1 MKKVFLLFGII
12 LPWVATAQIKFQE
25 ITLDEAMSKAVELKK
40 DILVDVVSGRID
52 NKNINKVLENKELA
66 KQIDRDFIAVRIDM
80 MKKENA
86 YFVPK
91 VLGTPYPCVMLFT
104 NQGENVGTGFWDE
117 MATGRMNA
125 VEIFAKA
132 KAAAE
137 VKRQNSCKIEFRDL
151 SFPDALKA
159 AKEENKLVFVDC
171 VMKGCTPCR
180 NMENN
185 VFTLDAVANNYNRN
199 FICIRSERETDTYDL
214 ASKYEVRGY
223 PTFLFIRPDG
233 TLAVSESGFLPS
245 DKFQALAKRAIDGEE
260 DDQEEVKSVPMM
272 ASTEAIPV
280 SSSSAAVAS
289 GTASSAATTSMT
301 GSEAEAVHA
310 VAGESAS
317 KISFKKL
324 TLEQAMAEAKI
335 AKKLI
340 YVDLSAT
347 WCGPCQQ
354 LKKVTFPNEMVA
366 DFMNKNFISIAFE
379 CDTDDISKEY
389 RTKYKNSAFPTHLI
403 IDENG
408 ELVHK
413 FVGFLNPNDFVAE
426 LQKGTGTAK
435 GLQYYNRKNLAGE
448 RSPEFMHE
456 YIVVLANAN
465 EGGAAA
471 KLAADYLNTLSADQ
485 LATRE
490 NFALV
495 YEFARDIDG
504 PVAQKVIKNQ
514 DKFLQSVGEN
524 ELNNYLYMLWSIK
537 ADSYIREVDGKPVFD
552 RKGYD
557 ETIRKLKASG
567 FIAAEGITLTS
578 DVRNAQRMGD
588 WERFLSITTD
598 YMKKKGAQASPM
610 LTCNWG
616 IDLKNSCNDKRV
628 WKKYCTVMMDNFN
641 QIKASGSEEA
651 IAWEESMKALSK
663 ELLK

>member
-1 MKKVFLLFGII
+1 
-12 LPWVATAQIKFQE
+12 
-25 ITLDEAMSKAVELKK
+25 
-40 DILVDVVSGRID
+40 
-52 NKNINKVLENKELA
+52 
-66 KQIDRDFIAVRIDM
+66 
-80 MKKENA
+80 
-86 YFVPK
+86 
-91 VLGTPYPCVMLFT
+91 
-104 NQGENVGTGFWDE
+104 
-117 MATGRMNA
+117 
-125 VEIFAKA
+125 
-132 KAAAE
+132 
-137 VKRQNSCKIEFRDL
+137 
-151 SFPDALKA
+151 
-159 AKEENKLVFVDC
+159 
-171 VMKGCTPCR
+171 
-180 NMENN
+180 
-185 VFTLDAVANNYNRN
+185 
-199 FICIRSERETDTYDL
+199 
-214 ASKYEVRGY
+214 
-223 PTFLFIRPDG
+223 
-233 TLAVSESGFLPS
+233 
-245 DKFQALAKRAIDGEE
+245 
-260 DDQEEVKSVPMM
+260 M

-310 VAGESAS
+310 VAGESAL

-435 GLQYYNRKNLAGE
+435 GLQYYNRKYLAGE